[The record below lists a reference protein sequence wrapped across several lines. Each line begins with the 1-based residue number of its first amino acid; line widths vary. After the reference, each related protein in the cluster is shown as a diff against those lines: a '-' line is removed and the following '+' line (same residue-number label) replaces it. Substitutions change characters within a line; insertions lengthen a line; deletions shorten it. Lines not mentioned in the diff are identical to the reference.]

1 MFGFKPGPGNPITKR
16 MRMYLLGYD
25 IGSSSVKAALVDQE
39 SGWAVGVVQYPPSE
53 MPILSP
59 HPDWAEQEPEQ
70 WWENVC
76 TATQLLLE
84 KTGIDPAAVQGIG
97 ISYQMHGLVAVD
109 EAGKSVRPAI
119 IWCDSRA
126 VETGNRAFK
135 EMGETACLQ
144 SLLNSPGN
152 FTASKLKWVK
162 DHEASCYA
170 RIHKAMLPG
179 DYIAL
184 RLSGETL
191 TTPSGLSEGILWDF
205 QRNQIAD
212 QVLQYFGF
220 DPALFPDVVPTC
232 SLQGRVTPEAA
243 LATGLKAGT
252 PIGYRA
258 GDQPNN
264 ALSLKVLDPGEVAAT
279 GGTSGVVY
287 GVVDRPAFDPLSR
300 VNGFAHVNHSAGTPR
315 IGILL
320 CINGAGI
327 LYSWLRQYV
336 GHAGISYPEMEA
348 IAASAPIGSDA
359 LCILPF
365 GNGAERMLENRN
377 PGASIHNLHFN
388 RHGQAHLFRAGLEGI
403 AFAFAY
409 GVALLRDMGLH
420 PNVLR
425 VGNDNLFQSSVF
437 SETVAHLLDCRIEVV
452 ETTGAIGAAKAAGVA
467 TGGYTSL
474 QEALGSTHA
483 KKTFEPGSNREPYL
497 AGYERW
503 RENLL
508 KG

>member
-1 MFGFKPGPGNPITKR
+1 
-16 MRMYLLGYD
+16 
-25 IGSSSVKAALVDQE
+25 
-39 SGWAVGVVQYPPSE
+39 
-53 MPILSP
+53 
-59 HPDWAEQEPEQ
+59 
-70 WWENVC
+70 
-76 TATQLLLE
+76 
-84 KTGIDPAAVQGIG
+84 
-97 ISYQMHGLVAVD
+97 
-109 EAGKSVRPAI
+109 
-119 IWCDSRA
+119 
-126 VETGNRAFK
+126 
-135 EMGETACLQ
+135 
-144 SLLNSPGN
+144 
-152 FTASKLKWVK
+152 
-162 DHEASCYA
+162 
-170 RIHKAMLPG
+170 
-179 DYIAL
+179 
-184 RLSGETL
+184 
-191 TTPSGLSEGILWDF
+191 
-205 QRNQIAD
+205 
-212 QVLQYFGF
+212 
-220 DPALFPDVVPTC
+220 
-232 SLQGRVTPEAA
+232 VTPEAA

>member
-1 MFGFKPGPGNPITKR
+1 
-16 MRMYLLGYD
+16 
-25 IGSSSVKAALVDQE
+25 
-39 SGWAVGVVQYPPSE
+39 
-53 MPILSP
+53 
-59 HPDWAEQEPEQ
+59 
-70 WWENVC
+70 
-76 TATQLLLE
+76 
-84 KTGIDPAAVQGIG
+84 
-97 ISYQMHGLVAVD
+97 
-109 EAGKSVRPAI
+109 
-119 IWCDSRA
+119 
-126 VETGNRAFK
+126 
-135 EMGETACLQ
+135 
-144 SLLNSPGN
+144 LLNSPGN

-162 DHEASCYA
+162 DHEAAHYA
-170 RIHKAMLPG
+170 RIRKVMLPG
-179 DYIAL
+179 DFIAL

-205 QRNQIAD
+205 QRNQLAD

-220 DPALFPDVVPTC
+220 DAALFPDVVPTC
-232 SLQGRVTPEAA
+232 SLQGRVSPEAA

-264 ALSLKVLDPGEVAAT
+264 ALSLNVLNPGEVAAT

-300 VNGFAHVNHSAGTPR
+300 VNGFAHVNHRAETPR

-348 IAASAPIGSDA
+348 IAASAPIGSDG
-359 LCILPF
+359 LRILPF

-377 PGASIHNLHFN
+377 PGASILNLHFN
-388 RHGQAHLFRAGLEGI
+388 RHGQPHLFRAGLEGI

-409 GVALLRDMGLH
+409 GVAILKDMGLK

-437 SETVAHLLDCRIEVV
+437 SETVAQLLDCRIEVV

-467 TGGYTSL
+467 TGSYASL
-474 QEALGSTHA
+474 PEALGSTHV
-483 KKTFEPGSNREPYL
+483 KKTFEPSGSREPYL
-497 AGYERW
+497 EGYERW
-503 RENLL
+503 RDDLL